1 MKKSDS
7 QQEFGYKLMRPFVTM
22 KFKNKYHPVV
32 FGKKNIPESGGI
44 VVCGNHRHVDDQ
56 YNFMIATKR
65 VIHMLAKD
73 EYFKGKKE
81 WFYRAAGCIPVDRS
95 IHDENAKSEAR
106 EILNNKGAIGLFPEG
121 TRNEVTSKEEEI
133 QKISKILDISTE
145 EVLSKLKN
153 KCTRTTQVNLL
164 IELSKDHKITKDE
177 LKEYILDADNAL
189 LKLYKKKIITKEEYK
204 ESLLLPFKF
213 GAVSLAKKTNSLIVP
228 FATVGEYNG
237 EKDQLI
243 TRIGEPID
251 ISLMELEDANKLLRE
266 KIIDLMQKI

>member
-7 QQEFGYKLMRPFVTM
+7 QKEFGYKLMRPFVTM

-133 QKISKILDISTE
+133 QKISKILNISTE

-213 GAVSLAKKTNSLIVP
+213 GAVSLAKKTNSLIIP
-228 FATVGEYNG
+228 FATVGDYNG
-237 EKDQLI
+237 EKEQLI

-251 ISLMELEDANKLLRE
+251 ISSMELEDANKLLRE